1 MDNSK
6 VPRSGANAHTSTD
19 GDAGGT
25 PTQYPETPSA
35 DAPTLTCLNQQ
46 QTPQGQD
53 PEKHNEHDP
62 HAYHRRPDE
71 DVESRHSLSGSDTN
85 SSHDGTDG
93 EDCDDPDEKDHHHD
107 GHRPCRLEMRPTY
120 SRRSK
125 SRRDSPSPSAAPRA
139 SASGLSLNRALS
151 RRDTVISR
159 IRSRPAVREFT
170 HPLVH
175 QKTTE
180 ADIVDFDGPD
190 DPYKPMNWP
199 TRKKITTTYLYGLV
213 TMSATWASAA
223 YSPATSRVAAEF
235 KVSSRVATLGTTLF
249 MLGFGLGP
257 LLWAPLS
264 EVYGRRVAVLGPMFI
279 AICFSFGTATAKDI
293 QTVLI
298 TRFFGALFASA
309 PVTNTGGVL
318 GDLFSA
324 AHRGIAMAGYALAV
338 VGGPTVGPI
347 VSAAVVQDPD
357 RWRWTQYITGI
368 LQSVILLHAIILI
381 DETYPPVLLVYKAR
395 RLRHESGNWALHA
408 RFEEW
413 DVNITQL
420 VKKFLIRPMQLL
432 CTPIC
437 FLMAVYASFVYGILY
452 MQLGAVPYI
461 FGTLRGWTLLQ
472 SMLPFLGITLGCI
485 VGAALNTF
493 NQLAYNKAYEAAGQ
507 RAIPEKRLP
516 PMMLGSV
523 MFAGGQ
529 FVTAWTAEEKTAPWT
544 APVLGLFLMG
554 CGFNTIFQAALNYL
568 VDTFRAYAASAVAA
582 NTFLRSMFAAGLPLA
597 ILPLYTAIGVGP
609 SQSIFAGF
617 ATLLIPVPFVFY
629 YFGRNIRA
637 RSKWSRASVF

>member
-1 MDNSK
+1 
-6 VPRSGANAHTSTD
+6 
-19 GDAGGT
+19 
-25 PTQYPETPSA
+25 
-35 DAPTLTCLNQQ
+35 
-46 QTPQGQD
+46 
-53 PEKHNEHDP
+53 
-62 HAYHRRPDE
+62 
-71 DVESRHSLSGSDTN
+71 
-85 SSHDGTDG
+85 
-93 EDCDDPDEKDHHHD
+93 
-107 GHRPCRLEMRPTY
+107 MRPTY
-120 SRRSK
+120 SRPSK
-125 SRRDSPSPSAAPRA
+125 SRRDSAGLSAAPGA
-139 SASGLSLNRALS
+139 SASGLSLTRTVS
-151 RRDTVISR
+151 RRDTVLSR

-175 QKTTE
+175 QKTKD
-180 ADIVDFDGPD
+180 ADIVDFDGPN

-199 TRKKITTTYLYGLV
+199 TRKKIITTYLYGLV

-235 KVSSRVATLGTTLF
+235 HVRYQVATLGTTLF

-257 LLWAPLS
+257 LLLAPLS
-264 EVYGRRVAVLGPMFI
+264 EVYGRRVAVLGPMFV
-279 AICFSFGTATAKDI
+279 AICFTFGTGAAKDI

-298 TRFFGALFASA
+298 TRFFSAFFASA

-318 GDLFSA
+318 GDLFSPA
-324 AHRGIAMAGYALAV
+324 YRGIAMAGYALAV

-347 VSAAVVQDPD
+347 VSAAVVQDPELG
-357 RWRWTQYITGI
+357 WRWTQYITGI
-368 LQSVILLHAIILI
+368 VQSVILLHAIIFI
-381 DETYPPVLLVYKAR
+381 DETYPPILLVYKAR

-413 DVNITQL
+413 DVNITEL
-420 VKKFLIRPMQLL
+420 AKKFLIRPMRLL

-437 FLMAVYASFVYGILY
+437 FLMALYASFVYGILY

-461 FGTLRGWTLLQ
+461 FGKLRGWSLLQ
-472 SMLPFLGITLGCI
+472 SLLPFLGITLGCV
-485 VGAALNTF
+485 VGAALNAF

-529 FVTAWTAEEKTAPWT
+529 FITAWTAEPKNAPWI
-544 APVLGLFLMG
+544 APVLGLLLMG

-597 ILPLYTAIGVGP
+597 ILPLYKGIGVGP
-609 SQSIFAGF
+609 TQSIFAGF